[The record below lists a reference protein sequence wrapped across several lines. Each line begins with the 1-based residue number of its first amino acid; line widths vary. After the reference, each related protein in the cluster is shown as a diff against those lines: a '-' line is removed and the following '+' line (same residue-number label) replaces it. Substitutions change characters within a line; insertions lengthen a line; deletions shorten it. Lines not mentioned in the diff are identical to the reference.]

1 MKKFFRLLLQYMLA
15 TYFVITIFKGVTIPT
30 NSIYLIAS
38 LIGVSLSAFISTIIL
53 KFLTI
58 KENFITSLLMTTLL
72 CFGVFFILQEFM
84 PGFVIS
90 DYTFEGIN
98 SGNLA
103 IHSFIVTPV
112 ISMGILGFAFAFIGA
127 LIKAFEK
134 NS

>member
-15 TYFVITIFKGVTIPT
+15 TYFVITICKGVAIPT
-30 NSIYLIAS
+30 NYIYLIAS

-53 KFLTI
+53 NFLTI
-58 KENFITSLLMTTLL
+58 RENFITSLLMTTLL

-90 DYTFEGIN
+90 EYTFEGVT
-98 SGNLA
+98 SGKIA
-103 IHSFIVTPV
+103 IHSLVVTPV
-112 ISMGILGFAFAFIGA
+112 ISMSILGFAFAFIGA